1 MSRIAI
7 SPGDMENRLNLVE
20 NSWIDSLF
28 VCEEYDQI
36 IGLLGFRIRENL
48 EEVSKFGEISIIVVN
63 PDERHKG
70 VGRFMMAYAQ
80 ELAKELGCK
89 GLWLV
94 SGFSRKEEAHKFY
107 KQLGF
112 QINGFRFV
120 KLFSGRES
128 E

>member
-1 MSRIAI
+1 VR
-7 SPGDMENRLNLVE
+7 
-20 NSWIDSLF
+20 
-28 VCEEYDQI
+28 
-36 IGLLGFRIRENL
+36 NL
-48 EEVSKFGEISIIVVN
+48 EEVSGYGEISTIVVN
-63 PDERHKG
+63 PDKRREG
-70 VGRFMMAYAQ
+70 IGRFMMAHA
-80 ELAKELGCK
+80 EKLAKELGCK

-94 SGFSRKEEAHKFY
+94 SGFSRKKKAHKFY